1 MTIERPFKTTYNWD
15 YLEKVLRREV
25 KDGPVPII
33 ELLTD
38 AEPMSEVTGIE
49 YPAARAV
56 EIFTNV
62 GQVNESDEAMGMGI
76 KLIELSVAFA
86 KAVGY
91 DYATMIPIVPLNK
104 TPRALS
110 SDVDSRRE
118 KRAWNEEGSGIITTR
133 QEFNNF
139 KWPTLDQVSM
149 LPTDVATGLMP
160 PGMKAMLTYSG
171 IYEDLGGLMG
181 LETMALKSAEEP
193 DLVEDILEQLT
204 VIAVHAVDLGA
215 SHPATGA
222 VFYGDDLGFKS
233 GTLLSPR
240 FLRKYYIPRLK
251 RIADACHKH
260 NKLFLLHACGN
271 VMAIMDDLI
280 VAGIDGRHS
289 FEDIILPVEQW
300 YDKFHDR
307 VAILGGVDMDLL
319 ARGTVE
325 QVKRRT
331 RQILEHCAPRGG
343 YCMGTGNSVANYV
356 KIENYYAMLDETR
369 KWNEEHGYRW

>member
-15 YLEKVLRREV
+15 YLEQVLRREV

-62 GQVNESDEAMGMGI
+62 GQVNESDEAMEMGI
-76 KLIELSVAFA
+76 KLIELAVAFA

-160 PGMKAMLTYSG
+160 PGMRPCSRTAAFTKT
-171 IYEDLGGLMG
+171 
-181 LETMALKSAEEP
+181 
-193 DLVEDILEQLT
+193 LVD
-204 VIAVHAVDLGA
+204 
-215 SHPATGA
+215 
-222 VFYGDDLGFKS
+222 
-233 GTLLSPR
+233 
-240 FLRKYYIPRLK
+240 
-251 RIADACHKH
+251 
-260 NKLFLLHACGN
+260 
-271 VMAIMDDLI
+271 
-280 VAGIDGRHS
+280 
-289 FEDIILPVEQW
+289 
-300 YDKFHDR
+300 
-307 VAILGGVDMDLL
+307 
-319 ARGTVE
+319 
-325 QVKRRT
+325 
-331 RQILEHCAPRGG
+331 
-343 YCMGTGNSVANYV
+343 
-356 KIENYYAMLDETR
+356 
-369 KWNEEHGYRW
+369 